1 MVYRKEKN
9 ALFFFNWNENEEKG
23 FSTTEIVASEMLAF
37 RSSEKNPGCLSEASF
52 FLTFLRDVLSELL
65 RSCEAGPSSFSYTQ
79 WVFSP
84 SFGP

>member
-1 MVYRKEKN
+1 MVYRKKKN
-9 ALFFFNWNENEEKG
+9 ALFFSIGMRTRKKA
-23 FSTTEIVASEMLAF
+23 SRTKKIVASEMLAF

-84 SFGP
+84 YFGP